1 MTMMGKSEVTIVP
14 QHSQKQFYDNADKVQ
29 EFQFEQLERYY
40 YTRTSQVIEFNVP
53 FPWVIYSLHFA
64 HGNVSESTF
73 TMNVFRF

>member
-1 MTMMGKSEVTIVP
+1 VKLPLILSIARSNFRVP
-14 QHSQKQFYDNADKVQ
+14 LTGFKNVGLNSSNGIITHTHA
-29 EFQFEQLERYY
+29 
-40 YTRTSQVIEFNVP
+40 SQVIEFNLP

>member
-1 MTMMGKSEVTIVP
+1 MLGQIEVSIVQ
-14 QHSQKQFYDNADKVQ
+14 QHNQEQFQDNADTVQ
-29 EFQFEQLERYY
+29 EFWFEQLERYY
-40 YTRTSQVIEFNVP
+40 HTQTSQVIEFNVS